1 MAGKSLIIWLC
12 VVTISLP
19 VQCLAGS
26 SECADSSYWSKLV
39 HEENSI
45 VASVLYLPYI
55 ALLVPYR
62 IIDGII
68 SPKPTTQG
76 TIPPA
81 AHRVSH

>member
-1 MAGKSLIIWLC
+1 MARKFLIIWLC
-12 VVTISLP
+12 VITVSLP
-19 VQCLAGS
+19 VQCLAES

-45 VASVLYLPYI
+45 AASILYLPYI
-55 ALLVPYR
+55 ALLIPYR
-62 IIDGII
+62 VIDGII

>member
-1 MAGKSLIIWLC
+1 MARKFLIIWLC
-12 VVTISLP
+12 VITVSLP

-45 VASVLYLPYI
+45 AASILYLPYI

>member
-1 MAGKSLIIWLC
+1 MARKFLIIWLC
-12 VVTISLP
+12 VITVSLP

-26 SECADSSYWSKLV
+26 SECADSSYWSNLV

-45 VASVLYLPYI
+45 AASILYLPYI
-55 ALLVPYR
+55 ALLIPYR